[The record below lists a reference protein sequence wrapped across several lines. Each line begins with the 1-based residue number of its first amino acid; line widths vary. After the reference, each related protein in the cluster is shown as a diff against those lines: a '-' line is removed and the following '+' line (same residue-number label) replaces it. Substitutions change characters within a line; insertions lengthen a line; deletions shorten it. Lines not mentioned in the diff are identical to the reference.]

1 MQDTRL
7 PEGTQEKLPAT
18 DRAMVRYLREGLVH
32 GYRTLSDVIN
42 ALTSDDEEAKRA
54 AVMALVVVGTTFAQA
69 VDGVDYYLD
78 GNETELP
85 AKYFEEPVEV
95 SAPTKGS
102 LLFVPGNGSIN

>member
-1 MQDTRL
+1 M
-7 PEGTQEKLPAT
+7 
-18 DRAMVRYLREGLVH
+18 
-32 GYRTLSDVIN
+32 
-42 ALTSDDEEAKRA
+42 
-54 AVMALVVVGTTFAQA
+54 VGTTFAQA

-78 GNETELP
+78 GNETKLP